1 MVRVLIKKLDPKVT
15 LPSYKTKG
23 ASGMDLMAF
32 VKEKIVIKPQT
43 SALIPTGLS
52 VAFSEDYEIQ
62 IRPRSGLAAKNNISV
77 LNNLAILK
85 QRNSPKES
93 ISLYKKILSINKNIF
108 EVRYNLSQ
116 CYSSVG
122 KILDAKIELKKIL
135 NINQI
140 LLELIGCYH

>member
-1 MVRVLIKKLDPKVT
+1 MNKDFQTIEKLQE
-15 LPSYKTKG
+15 
-23 ASGMDLMAF
+23 DL
-32 VKEKIVIKPQT
+32 
-43 SALIPTGLS
+43 
-52 VAFSEDYEIQ
+52 
-62 IRPRSGLAAKNNISV
+62 KNNPKNVELLNKIAISYFRIENLIEAEFYYKKALTIDPNNIDV

-85 QRNSPKES
+85 QRNSPKDS

-135 NINQI
+135 DIKPNFTRADRM
-140 LLELIGCYH
+140 LSLITKYSKNDDHFKWRA